1 MNSMQVR
8 IEPNQ
13 RLGHGFQ
20 IRITDGP
27 ASEVYDD
34 EPLTMLEALQALD
47 EVMGR
52 EPNEVTVHPVDSQG
66 APSGPEVVV
75 FQSRPDVREAAAASQ
90 KEPVV
95 SARGVI
101 LTAWAAWKKSGSEQS
116 RDVMRRYCEYIS
128 THGYRGGAS
137 KAMAELEAMS
147 LNHGAEWIKR
157 TFVRCVRD
165 GVALMRCVMPEL

>member
-1 MNSMQVR
+1 MQIR
-8 IEPNQ
+8 IELN
-13 RLGHGFQ
+13 RRFGYGFQ
-20 IRITDGP
+20 IRITEGTTC
-27 ASEVYDD
+27 EVYDD
-34 EPLTMLEALQALD
+34 EPLTMLEAMQTMD

-52 EPNEVTVHPVDSQG
+52 EPNKVTVHPVDPQG

-75 FQSRPDVREAAAASQ
+75 FQSKPDVREAAAASK

-137 KAMAELEAMS
+137 RAMAELEAMS
-147 LNHGAEWIKR
+147 LNHGAEWIKQ
-157 TFVRCVRD
+157 TFARCVRD